1 MLQKLLSVKSYAFE
15 NEGQIVEGGKIVF
28 HADVFDKTKPINVTT
43 VNVSKNLADKL
54 LSTIKEYPAKC
65 EFDLEFS
72 DKGKMIVIDVNPL

>member
-15 NEGQIVEGGKIVF
+15 NEGQTVEGGKIVF
-28 HADVFDKTKPINVTT
+28 HSDTFDKTKPINVTT
-43 VNVSKNLADKL
+43 VNVSKALADKL
-54 LSTIKEYPAKC
+54 LAAIKEYPAKC